1 MLFWDGGGGD
11 SESAEMPHLLHQAEN
26 VQERATLLLLPRQT
40 KLTVVWT
47 CTWPQCWRDGGLSK
61 PTGVSQG

>member
-40 KLTVVWT
+40 KLTSTPLWGRVRGHSV
-47 CTWPQCWRDGGLSK
+47 GGM
-61 PTGVSQG
+61 GA